1 MSLEQ
6 VRKRIFSPTDLDLE
20 KTASCLA
27 GVFSN
32 SVDYADVYF
41 QHRTSEGWHLEEGI
55 VKNGSYNIASGM
67 GVRTVSGDKSCLA
80 YSDEVSVKALQQS
93 VRAARSIASRG
104 GSGEF
109 RTPVQVKA
117 RQLYPAIN
125 PVRSMAR
132 DKKIELITEMDH
144 FTRALDSCVKR
155 VTISMSA
162 VSDAV
167 LIMATDGTLA
177 SDVRPV
183 VNLTV
188 HVVVEKSGRREEGY
202 AAAGTRGPLSY
213 FLEDINGETR
223 AMRLCREAVR
233 TALINLEAVP
243 APAGQ
248 MTVVLGHGWPA
259 VLLHEA
265 VGHGLEGDAIRKNAS
280 AFEGLV
286 GEQVISPLCTVL
298 DDGTIDGRRGSL
310 TVDDEG
316 TPGQKTVLI
325 ENGVLKNFMY
335 DKLNARLMKTA
346 STGNGRRES
355 YSCMPIPRMTNTYM
369 LPGKSDPEEIISS
382 VDHGIYA
389 VSFHGGQVDTAS
401 GKFVFTSSEADLI
414 EKGKIT
420 TPVKDATLI
429 GSGREVMS
437 KVSMVG
443 NDLMLD
449 PGFGSCGKAGQWV
462 PVGLGQ
468 PTLKVDSI
476 TVGGTRTS

>member
-1 MSLEQ
+1 MSLDQ

-41 QHRTSEGWHLEEGI
+41 QHRTSEGWYLEDGI
-55 VKNGSYNIASGM
+55 VKNGSYSIASGM
-67 GVRTVSGDKSCLA
+67 GVRTLSGEKSCLA

-93 VRAARSIASRG
+93 VKAARSIAARG
-104 GSGEF
+104 GSGTF
-109 RTPVQVKA
+109 KTPVQVRA

-132 DKKIELITEMDH
+132 DKKIDLINEMDH
-144 FTRALDSCVKR
+144 FTRSLDSCVKQ
-155 VTISMSA
+155 VMISMSA

-167 LIMATDGTLA
+167 LIMGTDGTLA

-183 VNLTV
+183 ISLRVE
-188 HVVVEKSGRREEGY
+188 VVVEKSGRREEGY
-202 AAAGTRGPLSY
+202 AGSGTRGPLSY
-213 FLEDINGETR
+213 FLEDIDGETR

-233 TALINLEAVP
+233 TALVNLEAVP
-243 APAGQ
+243 APAGP
-248 MTVVLGHGWPA
+248 MTVVLAHGWPA

-265 VGHGLEGDAIRKNAS
+265 VGHGLEGDAVRKGAS
-280 AFEGLV
+280 AFAGLL

-316 TPGQKTVLI
+316 TPGQKTV
-325 ENGVLKNFMY
+325 FMY
-335 DKLNARLMKTA
+335 DKLNASLMKTS

-401 GKFVFTSSEADLI
+401 GKFVFTSSEAYLI
-414 EKGKIT
+414 EKGRIT
-420 TPVKDATLI
+420 KPIKDATLI

-437 KVSMVG
+437 RVSMVG

-449 PGFGSCGKAGQWV
+449 PGIGGCGKAGQWV

-476 TVGGTRTS
+476 TVGGTKTD

>member
-1 MSLEQ
+1 
-6 VRKRIFSPTDLDLE
+6 
-20 KTASCLA
+20 
-27 GVFSN
+27 
-32 SVDYADVYF
+32 
-41 QHRTSEGWHLEEGI
+41 
-55 VKNGSYNIASGM
+55 
-67 GVRTVSGDKSCLA
+67 
-80 YSDEVSVKALQQS
+80 
-93 VRAARSIASRG
+93 
-104 GSGEF
+104 
-109 RTPVQVKA
+109 
-117 RQLYPAIN
+117 
-125 PVRSMAR
+125 MAR
-132 DKKIELITEMDH
+132 DKKIDLINEMDH
-144 FTRALDSCVKR
+144 FTRSLDSCVKQ
-155 VTISMSA
+155 VMISMSA

-167 LIMATDGTLA
+167 LIMGTDGTLA

-183 VNLTV
+183 ISLRVE
-188 HVVVEKSGRREEGY
+188 VVVEKSGRREEGY
-202 AAAGTRGPLSY
+202 AGSGTRGPLSY
-213 FLEDINGETR
+213 FLEDIDGETR

-233 TALINLEAVP
+233 TALVNLEAVP
-243 APAGQ
+243 APAGP
-248 MTVVLGHGWPA
+248 MTVVLAHGWPA

-265 VGHGLEGDAIRKNAS
+265 VGHGLEGDAVRKGAS
-280 AFEGLV
+280 AFAGLL

-335 DKLNARLMKTA
+335 DKLNASLMKTS

-401 GKFVFTSSEADLI
+401 GKFVFTSSEAYLI
-414 EKGKIT
+414 EKGRIT
-420 TPVKDATLI
+420 KPIKDATLI

-437 KVSMVG
+437 RVSMVG

-449 PGFGSCGKAGQWV
+449 PGIGGCGKAGQWV

-476 TVGGTRTS
+476 TVGGTKTD